1 MKESFWLSSNFEGT
15 VDELGYWMEEILTQE
30 KSLATKI
37 GRLEWQLDELVSFNK
52 MRKNQIQQ
60 DLEEDLASNNQNLAK
75 LQNQIENQKHI
86 KDLEI
91 RLIVQIVAMDSLHH
105 SSIELKQKL
114 EAKKKFA
121 LKL

>member
-1 MKESFWLSSNFEGT
+1 
-15 VDELGYWMEEILTQE
+15 
-30 KSLATKI
+30 
-37 GRLEWQLDELVSFNK
+37 